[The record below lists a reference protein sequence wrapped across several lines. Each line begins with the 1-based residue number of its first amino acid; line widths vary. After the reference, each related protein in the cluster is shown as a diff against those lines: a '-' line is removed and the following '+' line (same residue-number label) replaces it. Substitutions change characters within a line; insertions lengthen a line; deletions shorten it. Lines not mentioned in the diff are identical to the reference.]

1 MSLLSKFTVKP
12 LLYVIAALLLVVVS
26 LSVAL
31 YVQAARVDVANAAS
45 ASAIA
50 LQQATA
56 TERNAW
62 KNRSQEVAA
71 ANDGWREAV
80 GVLQAELTAAQTDL
94 RTLDKQSQ
102 QAIAR
107 ARADAAEADRVLKTF
122 MGKYQVQARAADCA
136 RALQT
141 VEAACPAFTGY

>member
-12 LLYVIAALLLVVVS
+12 LLYAVGVLLVIVAG

-31 YVQAARVDVANAAS
+31 YAQAARVETAQAATATAVA
-45 ASAIA
+45 
-50 LQQATA
+50 QQSQTA
-56 TERNAW
+56 TERDAW

-80 GVLQAELTAAQTDL
+80 GVLQAELTAAQAAL

-102 QAIAR
+102 QAIAS
-107 ARADAAEADRVLKTF
+107 ARAEAADADRVLKTF
-122 MGKYQVQARAADCA
+122 MGKYQAQARAADCA